1 MDFSTMKKIILASSS
16 PRRREILSRFFDI
29 IVHPSNVNEDK
40 IKEKDPT
47 ETAIKIAKA
56 KAFDLAVKFPT
67 DTIIAAD
74 TIVTLNGKILGK
86 PKDSEEA
93 RKMLKQLSGKTH
105 EVVTGYCIIS
115 GDKIIEGAE
124 ITKVKFRELSDDLI
138 EWYISTQEW
147 RDKAGGYGI
156 QGFGAILVEHIEGD
170 YYNVVG
176 LPIIVIIKLIELG
189 HKLKRIF

>member
-1 MDFSTMKKIILASSS
+1 MKKIILASSS

-47 ETAIKIAKA
+47 ETVIKIAKA